1 MPCLSAMYHTSRA
14 HRGDGVGRRRR
25 LLRREALA
33 RGSRGDDGCSR
44 PPPRGD
50 PPRRAHDPLRRRGR
64 PFRAAGGGRASR
76 GRRARRRRPL
86 LRQVVRHG
94 GRGRAA
100 LVGPG
105 PGHAGA
111 LAPERRR
118 QRRQD
123 RRAGGSRA
131 VDGRRRADLRDDRGA
146 GRHPAQRTRAH
157 HFRRAGRPRERAG
170 RGAARCVR
178 AGRDSSRAVQRHSAG
193 ALGEI
198 HPALRRRRNDR
209 PHARDARCRPRHA
222 SDLAPVPRARR
233 GGHGSR
239 ARGRGD
245 PAGRHGRPDPEGR
258 RVHSSRQ
265 SSLARPGPAAG
276 QTARARSSA
285 RVCST
290 PRRAPRGGDAC
301 RLRRL
306 RGPPA
311 ARGGEARLTS
321 PARAAWRYVWH
332 YRARY
337 GIGVACL
344 GTATLAS
351 LTIPWT
357 VKRAIDALQADPA
370 SAPVG
375 HYVALIA
382 LFAIVNG
389 VARLGSRFAITG
401 GCQRIESDI
410 RDDLY
415 AALQTFPPRF
425 YAAHST
431 GDLMARSTSDITAVR
446 SPLGFGTISL
456 VSTAFAFVGV
466 LVAMLAVDPWLTLWA
481 LAPYPFLVHLARRF
495 KLKVN
500 DRAQAAQDQ
509 LSVLSERVQEY
520 LGGMAV
526 VRAYTLEPRAR
537 ADFGR
542 ANGEYLRL
550 SLALA
555 RTEAGFSPL
564 MGLIAGIGTLV
575 VLWAGGRAV
584 VDGRLS
590 LGALVAFNGYLA
602 YLTWPTIALGWTLS
616 IVRRGLTSMSRIQ
629 EIVVAAGTT
638 DRTGVSEPASAGVRP
653 PSVRAGLTDPATTNP
668 ASASVR
674 PPSVRAGLT
683 DPATTNPASASVRPP
698 SVRAGLTD
706 PATTTPAAPQIRF
719 SHLTFA
725 YGERAPALRDVS
737 FEVGPGE
744 TVAVVG
750 PTGSGKSTLGL
761 LLARLWEPPGG
772 TLFLDGRDV
781 TEIPLA
787 TLRAGLGYVPQDGF
801 LFSRSIAENIALG
814 RDNGGAAQVRAA
826 ASVAGI
832 AEEVERFP
840 AGFDAVVG
848 ERGLT
853 LSGGQR
859 QRVTLARALAGAP
872 PALVLDDAFAS
883 VDAAKEE
890 EILINL
896 RRVVSERTVLLMT
909 HRLRAACTADR
920 IVVLD
925 AGRVVETGG
934 HEELLRR
941 GGLYA
946 RLWRIQQLE
955 EEIARA

>member
-1 MPCLSAMYHTSRA
+1 MPCLPAMYHTSRA

-25 LLRREALA
+25 LLRREAPA
-33 RGSRGDDGCSR
+33 RGSRGDDGRSR

-50 PPRRAHDPLRRRGR
+50 PPHRAHDPFRGR
-64 PFRAAGGGRASR
+64 GRLRRAAGGGRAAR
-76 GRRARRRRPL
+76 GRRARRRGPL

-118 QRRQD
+118 QRSQG
-123 RRAGGSRA
+123 RRASRSRA
-131 VDGRRRADLRDDRGA
+131 GDGRRRADLRDDRGA
-146 GRHPAQRTRAH
+146 GRHPAQRARAH
-157 HFRRAGRPRERAG
+157 HLRRAGRPRERAG
-170 RGAARCVR
+170 RGAARRVR
-178 AGRDSSRAVQRHSAG
+178 ARRDSSRAIQGHSPG

-198 HPALRRRRNDR
+198 HPALRRRRDDR

-258 RVHSSRQ
+258 RVHSCRQ

-321 PARAAWRYVWH
+321 PARAACRYVWH

-415 AALQTFPPRF
+415 PALQTFPPRF

-431 GDLMARSTSDITAVR
+431 GDLMARATSDITAVR
-446 SPLGFGTISL
+446 SLLGFGTISL
-456 VSTAFAFVGV
+456 VSTVFAFVGV
-466 LVAMLAVDPWLTLWA
+466 LAAMLAVDPWLTLWA
-481 LAPYPFLVHLARRF
+481 LAPYPVLVILARRF
-495 KLKVN
+495 NLTVN
-500 DRAQAAQDQ
+500 ERTQAAQDQ

-526 VRAYTLEPRAR
+526 VRAYTLQPRAR

-550 SLALA
+550 SLASS
-555 RTEAGFSPL
+555 EG
-564 MGLIAGIGTLV
+564 
-575 VLWAGGRAV
+575 
-584 VDGRLS
+584 
-590 LGALVAFNGYLA
+590 
-602 YLTWPTIALGWTLS
+602 
-616 IVRRGLTSMSRIQ
+616 GLTQAQPGSD
-629 EIVVAAGTT
+629 T
-638 DRTGVSEPASAGVRP
+638 P
-653 PSVRAGLTDPATTNP
+653 PVL
-668 ASASVR
+668 
-674 PPSVRAGLT
+674 
-683 DPATTNPASASVRPP
+683 
-698 SVRAGLTD
+698 
-706 PATTTPAAPQIRF
+706 PAAPSLRF

-725 YGERAPALRDVS
+725 YGDRAPALRDVS

-744 TVAVVG
+744 KVAVVG

-761 LLARLWEPPGG
+761 LLARLWEPPVG
-772 TLFLDGRDV
+772 TLFVDGRDV

-787 TLRAGLGYVPQDGF
+787 SLRAGLGYVPQDGF

-814 RDNGGAAQVRAA
+814 RVNGGAAQVRAA
-826 ASVAGI
+826 AGVAGI

-896 RRVVSERTVLLMT
+896 RRVVSGRTVLLMT

-925 AGRVVETGG
+925 AGRVVETGS

>member
-1 MPCLSAMYHTSRA
+1 M
-14 HRGDGVGRRRR
+14 
-25 LLRREALA
+25 
-33 RGSRGDDGCSR
+33 
-44 PPPRGD
+44 
-50 PPRRAHDPLRRRGR
+50 
-64 PFRAAGGGRASR
+64 
-76 GRRARRRRPL
+76 
-86 LRQVVRHG
+86 
-94 GRGRAA
+94 
-100 LVGPG
+100 
-105 PGHAGA
+105 
-111 LAPERRR
+111 
-118 QRRQD
+118 
-123 RRAGGSRA
+123 
-131 VDGRRRADLRDDRGA
+131 
-146 GRHPAQRTRAH
+146 
-157 HFRRAGRPRERAG
+157 
-170 RGAARCVR
+170 
-178 AGRDSSRAVQRHSAG
+178 
-193 ALGEI
+193 
-198 HPALRRRRNDR
+198 
-209 PHARDARCRPRHA
+209 
-222 SDLAPVPRARR
+222 
-233 GGHGSR
+233 
-239 ARGRGD
+239 
-245 PAGRHGRPDPEGR
+245 
-258 RVHSSRQ
+258 
-265 SSLARPGPAAG
+265 
-276 QTARARSSA
+276 
-285 RVCST
+285 
-290 PRRAPRGGDAC
+290 
-301 RLRRL
+301 
-306 RGPPA
+306 
-311 ARGGEARLTS
+311 
-321 PARAAWRYVWH
+321 
-332 YRARY
+332 
-337 GIGVACL
+337 
-344 GTATLAS
+344 
-351 LTIPWT
+351 
-357 VKRAIDALQADPA
+357 KRAIDALQTDPA

-375 HYVALIA
+375 YYVALIA

-401 GCQRIESDI
+401 GCQRIESDL

-425 YAAHST
+425 YTAHST
-431 GDLMARSTSDITAVR
+431 GDLMARATSDITAVR
-446 SPLGFGTISL
+446 SLLGFGTISL
-456 VSTAFAFVGV
+456 VSTVFAFVGV
-466 LVAMLAVDPWLTLWA
+466 LAAMLAVDPWLTLWA
-481 LAPYPFLVHLARRF
+481 LAPYPVLVILARRF
-495 KLKVN
+495 NLKVN
-500 DRAQAAQDQ
+500 ERAQAAQDQ

-629 EIVVAAGTT
+629 EIVVVAGS
-638 DRTGVSEPASAGVRP
+638 VSPAYSEGGLTEARPGSVVAGSVSPASSGGGLTQVRP
-653 PSVRAGLTDPATTNP
+653 GSDTRVLPVAPSL
-668 ASASVR
+668 
-674 PPSVRAGLT
+674 
-683 DPATTNPASASVRPP
+683 
-698 SVRAGLTD
+698 
-706 PATTTPAAPQIRF
+706 RF

-725 YGERAPALRDVS
+725 YGDRAPALRDVS

-761 LLARLWEPPGG
+761 LLARLWEPPVG
-772 TLFLDGRDV
+772 TLFVDGRDV

-787 TLRAGLGYVPQDGF
+787 ALRAGLGYVPQDGF

-826 ASVAGI
+826 AGVAGI

-896 RRVVSERTVLLMT
+896 RRVVSGRTVLLMT